1 VPAVHD
7 PPTCVDAV
15 PRGES
20 GFVFSPQ
27 DAVASGAS
35 PNPRKL
41 AFVLFNLSSIVLEPI
56 DP

>member
-1 VPAVHD
+1 
-7 PPTCVDAV
+7 V